1 MKIIENSVS
10 EFGFD
15 FGKRFVEL
23 DKDELDF
30 LTFIFTQLAKLN
42 NDQISRSEFDYYLQ
56 HPLSIR
62 LIPVFYACFCHDERV
77 ITGPGG
83 LFNRKPAGSRFVI
96 LLPKEYLWIYD
107 AFMQTDIF
115 LYYGEMIR
123 WMKTIYPKT
132 YNEPSYMYKELRK
145 YHLNRDMTLTYLHPL
160 SHWLED
166 SILYNMKPWPVAP
179 EIHGVNASC
188 FNYI

>member
-1 MKIIENSVS
+1 MKIIENSIS

-15 FGKRFVEL
+15 FGKSFIEL
-23 DKDELDF
+23 NKEELNF
-30 LTFIFTQLAKLN
+30 LVFIFTQLAKLN
-42 NDQISRSEFDYYLQ
+42 NNQISRSEFDYYLQ
-56 HPLSIR
+56 HPLSIK
-62 LIPVFYACFCHDERV
+62 LIPVFYACFYHDERV

-123 WMKTIYPKT
+123 WMKTIYPET
-132 YNEPSYMYKELRK
+132 YNEPNYMYEELRK
-145 YHLNRDMTLTYLHPL
+145 YHLRRDMVLTYSHPL
-160 SHWLED
+160 NHLLE
-166 SILYNMKPWPVAP
+166 SPILYNMKPWPVAQ
-179 EIHGVNASC
+179 EIHGINA
-188 FNYI
+188 FYFDYI